1 MVYIEIS
8 LYIPWISMV
17 YIEIY
22 IYIYVYIYHV
32 QETEKQQKR
41 HEKSMNFCFM
51 LDGRKVYKSSL
62 VYPFGILMG

>member
-8 LYIPWISMV
+8 V
-17 YIEIY
+17 YTMGIHGIY
-22 IYIYVYIYHV
+22 RDLYIYHV

-41 HEKSMNFCFM
+41 NETSVIFRFM
-51 LDGRKVYKSSL
+51 LDGKKVYKSSL